1 MIKYFYIVFLVVSI
15 GAVTAQETALSKA
28 EIVAFKENVKVVST
42 KTKTIESSFTQYKH
56 LEFLSDDIK
65 TLGKMMYKSP
75 NLVKWTYT
83 DPFKYSVIF
92 KKDKILINN
101 EGKKSDVNI
110 GSSELFKKLNQLIV
124 NSISGNMFNNNE
136 FEISY
141 HKTDGYYRVNFLF
154 KDKDINTYIKQ
165 FVLKFNKKNYRVFE
179 VKMIEPSDDYT
190 QIIFDDQ
197 KVNQPIKDEVFTN

>member
-15 GAVTAQETALSKA
+15 STVTGQETALSRA
-28 EIVAFKENVKVVST
+28 EIVAFKENVKLVST

-56 LEFLSDDIK
+56 LEFLSNDIK
-65 TLGKMMYKSP
+65 TSGKMIFKVP
-75 NLVKWTYT
+75 NLVKWAYT
-83 DPFKYSVIF
+83 EPFQYSVIF
-92 KKDKILINN
+92 KEDKILIND

-110 GSSELFKKLNQLIV
+110 GSSQLFKKLNQLIV
-124 NSISGNMFNNNE
+124 NSISGNMFDNNE

-141 HKTDGYYRVNFLF
+141 HKTDSYYRINFLF
-154 KDKDINTYIKQ
+154 KNKDINTYIKQ
-165 FVLKFNKKNYRVFE
+165 FVLKFDKKNYRVFE
-179 VKMIEPSDDYT
+179 VKMIEPSEDYT